1 MKLKELL
8 QGYDF
13 DEIFPSIT
21 MMYPNAK
28 RHKKEFR
35 NAYDIMLQTK
45 AVPNKSCIRYKVIE
59 DEASN
64 ASYFGAED
72 KDFKTSWEMLLGM
85 DVRKDGKVDLTQEE
99 VLANCLINA
108 IFISTHP
115 QEFDTDYNT
124 LVRA

>member
-21 MMYPNAK
+21 LMYPNAK
-28 RHKKEFR
+28 RHKKEFK
-35 NAYDIMLQTK
+35 NAYEIMLHTR
-45 AVPNKSCIRYKVIE
+45 AVPNKSCIRYRIIE
-59 DEASN
+59 DEVSN
-64 ASYFGAED
+64 SSYFGAED

-108 IFISTHP
+108 IFIGKHP
-115 QEFDTDYNT
+115 QDFEADYNI
-124 LVRA
+124 LIRA